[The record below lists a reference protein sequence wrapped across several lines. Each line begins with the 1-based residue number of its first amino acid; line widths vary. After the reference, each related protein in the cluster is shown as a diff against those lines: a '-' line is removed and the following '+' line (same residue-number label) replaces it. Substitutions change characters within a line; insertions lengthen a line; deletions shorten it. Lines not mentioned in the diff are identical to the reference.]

1 MFKHIFKYRISLD
14 GYKEIIF
21 LVLFYFTLAIIALAY
36 VAHSEKTNDVPAH
49 KQKMINKWK

>member
-49 KQKMINKWK
+49 KQKIINKWK

>member
-1 MFKHIFKYRISLD
+1 MFKYKISLD
-14 GYKEIIF
+14 RNKKIIF

>member
-1 MFKHIFKYRISLD
+1 MFRHIFKYRISLD
-14 GYKEIIF
+14 GYKQTIF
-21 LVLFYFTLAIIALAY
+21 LIVFYFILGMIALAY